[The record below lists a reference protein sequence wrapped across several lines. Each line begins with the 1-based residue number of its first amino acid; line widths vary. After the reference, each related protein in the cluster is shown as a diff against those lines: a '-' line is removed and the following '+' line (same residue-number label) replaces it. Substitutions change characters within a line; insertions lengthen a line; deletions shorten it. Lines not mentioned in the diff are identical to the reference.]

1 MNNFARTQKSMAQ
14 LAHLEKHTW
23 KKKPRIS
30 GFKID
35 SNYSTL

>member
-14 LAHLEKHTW
+14 LAHLG
-23 KKKPRIS
+23 KKNRIS

>member
-14 LAHLEKHTW
+14 LAHLEKKT
-23 KKKPRIS
+23 RIS

>member
-14 LAHLEKHTW
+14 LAHLEKN
-23 KKKPRIS
+23 RIS